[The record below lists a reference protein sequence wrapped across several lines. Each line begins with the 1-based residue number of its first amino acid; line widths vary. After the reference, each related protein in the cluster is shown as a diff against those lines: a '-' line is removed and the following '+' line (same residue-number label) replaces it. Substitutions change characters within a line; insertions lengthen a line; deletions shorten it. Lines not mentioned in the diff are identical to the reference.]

1 MNKLSKAEH
10 FSWVMGFVGTGIG
23 AGILFLPIQ
32 AGKNGL
38 ICFLVSCAIAFTL
51 SYISHNVFAKLTIDS
66 GAPQDF
72 PRLVQSYLGNAF
84 SLVATIL
91 FFLLSI
97 GYLSIYVLGLNV
109 GLSQYLYSLNI
120 THQLLHTEAWFPLL
134 IVFTL
139 AIIITLNEKIIIKIM
154 SLITFPLIVLLLILS
169 IYLIPHWHLDYLFFT
184 PGTQKFTAGIF
195 FNIPMLIFASMFFPP
210 ITSMVLSF
218 RKSFR
223 NKEAVEYYSYKCIR
237 NAQIVLLGFTIF
249 FTFSS
254 LMATPPEMFTQPGTA
269 NLNIMALL
277 GKVYHEKGLTI
288 VAPLVAVIAII
299 TSFLGYYFGAKE
311 SAKNLIAFFLVKY
324 KNIEEEN
331 MDTILN
337 SKRMLISINLTF
349 AFYLWF
355 VALLNFNIEEF
366 LNITCA
372 PIIALLL
379 YVTPVIIFKRI
390 HKYRRFRGFVFYSL
404 IFGAIILITS
414 AYVGKLIISFH

>member
-1 MNKLSKAEH
+1 
-10 FSWVMGFVGTGIG
+10 
-23 AGILFLPIQ
+23 
-32 AGKNGL
+32 
-38 ICFLVSCAIAFTL
+38 
-51 SYISHNVFAKLTIDS
+51 
-66 GAPQDF
+66 
-72 PRLVQSYLGNAF
+72 
-84 SLVATIL
+84 
-91 FFLLSI
+91 
-97 GYLSIYVLGLNV
+97 
-109 GLSQYLYSLNI
+109 
-120 THQLLHTEAWFPLL
+120 
-134 IVFTL
+134 
-139 AIIITLNEKIIIKIM
+139 
-154 SLITFPLIVLLLILS
+154 
-169 IYLIPHWHLDYLFFT
+169 
-184 PGTQKFTAGIF
+184 
-195 FNIPMLIFASMFFPP
+195 
-210 ITSMVLSF
+210 
-218 RKSFR
+218 
-223 NKEAVEYYSYKCIR
+223 
-237 NAQIVLLGFTIF
+237 
-249 FTFSS
+249 
-254 LMATPPEMFTQPGTA
+254 MATPPEMFTQPGTA

-404 IFGAIILITS
+404 IFGAIILIIS